1 MVFGT
6 CPNGQPHRVL
16 YISCRNTDLGV
27 SALQQARVPA
37 GVRGVGGESEAT
49 MLGDTGGKGRL
60 AKQRKAKG

>member
-27 SALQQARVPA
+27 SALQRVP
-37 GVRGVGGESEAT
+37 VPEAT